1 MTVPQGTSGPP
12 DRSRPAP
19 AFHDLIHAPVR
30 LRICGLLRP
39 AEELEFAVLREALQL
54 RDANLSKNLKV
65 LSEAGLVR
73 LRKELSP
80 QRNDSRRLTFASLTP
95 AGRLAFAAHLAAL
108 QAIATGDAGE
118 PTES

>member
-1 MTVPQGTSGPP
+1 MNAPRDRTEERATSA
-12 DRSRPAP
+12 PAP

-54 RDANLSKNLKV
+54 RDANLSKNLKA
-65 LSEAGLVR
+65 LSEAGLVH

-80 QRNDSRRLTFASLTP
+80 RRNDSRRLTFASLTP

-108 QAIATGDAGE
+108 RAIATGDAE
-118 PTES
+118 APAES